1 MAKLKLRELIDNNF
15 SLALKKVSEQPLS
28 ALQSWSLVKL
38 QKKVN
43 EQVTAFEEAR
53 VASIKKF
60 ASLKEDGNLD
70 TEEGGVIKFKSE
82 EDKTSAIK
90 EIEEL
95 LNQEVEVPDVKLS
108 SIANLQIDAMSMAF
122 LEKIVSE

>member
-15 SLALKKVSEQPLS
+15 SLALKKVSDQPLT
-28 ALQSWSLVKL
+28 ALQSWTLVRL

-43 EQVTAFEEAR
+43 EQVISFEEAR
-53 VASIKKF
+53 VQSLKKF
-60 ASLKEDGNLD
+60 ALKKEDGTLD
-70 TEEGGVIKFKSE
+70 TEENGTIKFNSE
-82 EDKTSAIK
+82 DEKTSAIK

-108 SIANLQIDAMSMAF
+108 SISGLQVDAMSMAF
-122 LEKIVSE
+122 LEKIVTE